1 MKAVLVVVEAP
12 GTAPGSNGFITLSI
26 YYHSWQASTANIGK
40 MALIEKGG
48 CPTFSQPVSN
58 SDTGVR
64 LAGRAFEF
72 SLFGMKN
79 NEESLFAER

>member
-48 CPTFSQPVSN
+48 VSN
-58 SDTGVR
+58 
-64 LAGRAFEF
+64 F
-72 SLFGMKN
+72 
-79 NEESLFAER
+79 FAARFK

>member
-40 MALIEKGG
+40 IALIEKGG
-48 CPTFSQPVSN
+48 FQ
-58 SDTGVR
+58 
-64 LAGRAFEF
+64 
-72 SLFGMKN
+72 LFRRPFQIVIQASGKLVG
-79 NEESLFAER
+79 LFNFNYSG

>member
-40 MALIEKGG
+40 MALIEKGV
-48 CPTFSQPVSN
+48 CPTFSQTASHSTN
-58 SDTGVR
+58 G
-64 LAGRAFEF
+64 
-72 SLFGMKN
+72 
-79 NEESLFAER
+79 

>member
-40 MALIEKGG
+40 IALIEKGG
-48 CPTFSQPVSN
+48 DKLFRSPFQIVIQ
-58 SDTGVR
+58 
-64 LAGRAFEF
+64 AFGKLVG
-72 SLFGMKN
+72 LFNFNYSG
-79 NEESLFAER
+79 